1 MRKTVDWTQLKNK
14 FVKQKIILRNY
25 PKTQY
30 KRDRKIKRETDLEI
44 EKIEKSKHYAI
55 GSPRKN
61 GGDSIKT

>member
-1 MRKTVDWTQLKNK
+1 MRKTVDWTQLMNT

-25 PKTQY
+25 PKTQQ
-30 KRDRKIKRETDLEI
+30 KRDRKIKWETNLEI
-44 EKIEKSKHYAI
+44 EKIEKSKRYAI